1 MGCKGCGRKLPNH
14 GRVVVAKKPPDQMA
28 LVVVLGYSGPL
39 VGEATKTDYGTVA
52 QGQVLRVHLDDMQAN
67 RHLVRATQE
76 ALKIARA
83 LQ

>member
-1 MGCKGCGRKLPNH
+1 MACKGCGRRLPTH
-14 GRVVVAKKPPDQMA
+14 GRVVAAKKPETSMV

-39 VGEATKTDYGTVA
+39 VGEATKTNYGNVA